1 MKTQIVLLFF
11 CGFFL
16 IACKN
21 DNRKDHSAE
30 TREVAEPNKE
40 FSFPEIPEEIIL
52 LGEKIKLQDEDLK
65 ERLDREIL
73 AIAYFHSHTT
83 LGIKRAARYFP
94 AIEKILKKEKLPE
107 DLKYLAVIES
117 NLSNVS
123 SPAGALGFWQFMP
136 QTAKEFGLQ
145 VNDRVDERMNLE
157 LSTMAACSYLR
168 DAKDSLGDW
177 LLAIAAYNRGIAGVK
192 KDMFWQESE
201 HYFDT
206 YMNSETSRYVF
217 RLIAVKLIFE
227 NPEAYGYH
235 IDETQLYKP
244 LETNSVALKENID
257 DLAHWSREKG
267 YNYKIIRKINPWIL
281 GNSLS
286 INDGSLELLI
296 PAKNEKLQKYSYYN

>member
-1 MKTQIVLLFF
+1 MKTRIVLLFL

-16 IACKN
+16 IACNNEK
-21 DNRKDHSAE
+21 RKDQQTEAKVVSIA
-30 TREVAEPNKE
+30 NKE
-40 FSFPEIPEEIIL
+40 FCFPEIPEEFIL
-52 LGEKIKLQDEDLK
+52 LGEKIKLQDEDLR

-73 AIAYFHSHTT
+73 AIAYYHSHTT

-117 NLSNVS
+117 NLSNVT

-157 LSTMAACSYLR
+157 LSTVAACSYLR

-192 KDMFWQESE
+192 KDMLWQESE

-206 YMNSETSRYVF
+206 YMNNETSRYIF
-217 RLIAVKLIFE
+217 RLIAMKLIFE
-227 NPEAYGYH
+227 NPKAYGYN
-235 IDETQLYKP
+235 IDEAQLYKP
-244 LETNSVALKENID
+244 LETNSIEVEENIN
-257 DLAHWSREKG
+257 DLAHWSKEKG
-267 YNYKIIRKINPWIL
+267 YNYKIIRKLNPWIL

-286 INDGSLELLI
+286 QKDGSLELLL
-296 PAKNEKLQKYSYYN
+296 PAKNEKLQKYSYYK